1 VDGPDPSPSLLMRA
15 YDAAES
21 ALMMSD
27 GRGNRAEARE
37 DAATLAAVAQAE
49 ALTKIANS
57 LEELVRLAH
66 RLAK

>member
-1 VDGPDPSPSLLMRA
+1 MRA